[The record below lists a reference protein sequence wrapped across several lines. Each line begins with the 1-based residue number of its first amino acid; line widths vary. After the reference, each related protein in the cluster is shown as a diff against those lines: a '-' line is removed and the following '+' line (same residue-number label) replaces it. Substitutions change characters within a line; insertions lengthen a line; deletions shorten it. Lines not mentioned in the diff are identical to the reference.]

1 MICDEI
7 MKLCE
12 ELAPLD
18 YAMGW
23 DRKNDG
29 LQLGDRSWK
38 VSRIYLALDASD
50 EVIEDALEK
59 GADMLITHHPM
70 IFGGINQINSDSL
83 IGRRLLKLAEHKISY
98 LAMHTNFDV
107 ACMADEA
114 ADYLQLADREVLETV
129 LTDEEGEKGIGKVGR
144 LPKKM
149 TLRAL
154 CEEVKKQFCLDN
166 VKVFGD
172 LDAEVERAA
181 ISPGSGK
188 DMTGPALVAHADVL
202 ITGDIDHHTG
212 IDAVADS
219 LFIIDAGHYGLE
231 HIFTDYMYRFLK
243 DRLDP
248 SEGIEV
254 IQEPLKI
261 PFFIV

>member
-7 MKLCE
+7 IKLCE

-18 YAMGW
+18 YAMNW

-29 LQLGDRSWK
+29 LQLGDRNWK

-50 EVIEDALEK
+50 EVIADALQK

-70 IFGGINQINSDSL
+70 IFGGINQINSDSS
-83 IGRRLLKLAEHKISY
+83 IGCRLLKLAEHKISY

-114 ADYLQLADREVLETV
+114 ADYLQLRDRSVLETTLV
-129 LTDEEGEKGIGKVGR
+129 DEEGEKGIGKVGR
-144 LPKKM
+144 LPEKM
-149 TLRAL
+149 TVRQL
-154 CEEVKKQFCLDN
+154 CEEVKKQFHLEQ

-172 LDAEVERAA
+172 LDAEVERVA

-188 DMTGPALVAHADVL
+188 DMVGAALASHAELL

-243 DRLDP
+243 ERLDD

-254 IQEPLKI
+254 IKEPLKH
-261 PFFIV
+261 PFKVL

>member
-7 MKLCE
+7 IKLCE

-18 YAMGW
+18 YALEW

-29 LQLGDRSWK
+29 LQLGSREWK

-50 EVIEDALEK
+50 EVIDDVIEK
-59 GADMLITHHPM
+59 KADMLITHHPM
-70 IFGGINQINSDSL
+70 IFGGINKINSDSS
-83 IGRRLLKLAEHKISY
+83 IGRRLLKLAEHKVSY

-114 ADYLQLADREVLETV
+114 ADYLQLRDREVLETTLV
-129 LTDEEGEKGIGKVGR
+129 DEKGEKGIGKVGR
-144 LPKKM
+144 LPEKM
-149 TLRAL
+149 TLRQL
-154 CEEVKKQFCLDN
+154 CEEVKRQFGLDN
-166 VKVFGD
+166 VKVFGN
-172 LDAEVERAA
+172 LDAEVERVAL
-181 ISPGSGK
+181 SPGSGK
-188 DMTGPALVAHADVL
+188 DMVGAALAAKAEVL

-212 IDAVADS
+212 IDALADS

-243 DRLDP
+243 GRLDP
-248 SEGIEV
+248 SEKIEV
-254 IQEPLKI
+254 ITEPMKH
-261 PFFIV
+261 PFLVL